1 MGATSAHECAGV
13 LCDEL
18 PTLSQWNTGDATTN
32 QGRET
37 RGYRLFYY
45 EDYPTWRHAVTSEE
59 RGGARF
65 STQRQRYTHR
75 QGNTMLDKLVK
86 EHIILGVDPG
96 TLFMGYALLHTIGS
110 RVEILDFGVY
120 DVHKL
125 EDQYARLQKEFF
137 FLQELI
143 EKYHPTI
150 LAIES
155 QFVDKNPQTMIKIV
169 HAQGVAIAAA
179 LSKDVP
185 VQEYSPMKVKM
196 AITGNGHA
204 DKQQVADML
213 QRFLHIPDERMPK
226 KLDATDALGI
236 AYCHY
241 LQLGLPLRE
250 KGAKNWTT
258 FANQKGL
265 VDRQLTT
272 PNARLI
278 AAMQT
283 AKKKK

>member
-1 MGATSAHECAGV
+1 
-13 LCDEL
+13 
-18 PTLSQWNTGDATTN
+18 
-32 QGRET
+32 
-37 RGYRLFYY
+37 
-45 EDYPTWRHAVTSEE
+45 
-59 RGGARF
+59 
-65 STQRQRYTHR
+65 
-75 QGNTMLDKLVK
+75 MLDKLVK

-258 FANQKGL
+258 FAKQKGL

-283 AKKKK
+283 EKKKK

>member
-1 MGATSAHECAGV
+1 
-13 LCDEL
+13 
-18 PTLSQWNTGDATTN
+18 
-32 QGRET
+32 
-37 RGYRLFYY
+37 
-45 EDYPTWRHAVTSEE
+45 
-59 RGGARF
+59 
-65 STQRQRYTHR
+65 
-75 QGNTMLDKLVK
+75 MLDKLVN

-96 TLFMGYALLHTIGS
+96 TLYMGYAVLHTVGS
-110 RVEILDFGVY
+110 KVEILDFGVL

-137 FLQELI
+137 FLQEII
-143 EKYHPTI
+143 EQYKPTI

-179 LSKDVP
+179 LSKDIP
-185 VQEYSPMKVKM
+185 VQEYSPMKIKM

-204 DKQQVADML
+204 DKQQVAAML
-213 QRFLHIPDERMPK
+213 QRFLHIPDEQMPR

-241 LQLGLPLRE
+241 LQLGMPIRE

-258 FANQKGL
+258 FAKQKGL
-265 VDRQLTT
+265 VDRQLTG
-272 PNARLI
+272 PNAQLL

-283 AKKKK
+283 SRKRR

>member
-1 MGATSAHECAGV
+1 
-13 LCDEL
+13 
-18 PTLSQWNTGDATTN
+18 
-32 QGRET
+32 
-37 RGYRLFYY
+37 
-45 EDYPTWRHAVTSEE
+45 
-59 RGGARF
+59 
-65 STQRQRYTHR
+65 
-75 QGNTMLDKLVK
+75 MLDKLVK

-96 TLFMGYALLHTIGS
+96 TLFMGYAVLHTMGS
-110 RVEILDFGVY
+110 RVEVLDFGVY

-125 EDQYARLQKEFF
+125 EDQYARLQREFF

-143 EKYHPTI
+143 DTHHPTV

-185 VQEYSPMKVKM
+185 VQEYSPMKIKM

-204 DKQQVADML
+204 SKHQVADML
-213 QRFLHIPDERMPK
+213 QRFLHIADEDMPK

-241 LQLGLPLRE
+241 LQLGMPVRE
-250 KGAKNWTT
+250 KGAKDWTS
-258 FANQKGL
+258 FAKRKGL
-265 VDRQLTT
+265 VDKQLTG
-272 PNARLI
+272 PNARLM
-278 AAMQT
+278 AAMRS
-283 AKKKK
+283 KKK

>member
-1 MGATSAHECAGV
+1 
-13 LCDEL
+13 
-18 PTLSQWNTGDATTN
+18 
-32 QGRET
+32 
-37 RGYRLFYY
+37 
-45 EDYPTWRHAVTSEE
+45 
-59 RGGARF
+59 
-65 STQRQRYTHR
+65 
-75 QGNTMLDKLVK
+75 MLDKLVK

-96 TLFMGYALLHTIGS
+96 TLYMGYALLHTVGTK
-110 RVEILDFGVY
+110 VEILDFGVY

-137 FLQELI
+137 FLQDI
-143 EKYHPTI
+143 IDKYNPTV

-155 QFVDKNPQTMIKIV
+155 QYVDKNPQTMIKIV

-196 AITGNGHA
+196 AITGNGHS
-204 DKQQVADML
+204 DKHQVAAML
-213 QRFLHIPDERMPK
+213 QRFLHIPDEQMPK

-241 LQLGLPLRE
+241 LQLGMPQLE

-258 FANQKGL
+258 FAKQKGL
-265 VDRQLTT
+265 VDKQLTG
-272 PNARLI
+272 PNARLL

>member
-1 MGATSAHECAGV
+1 
-13 LCDEL
+13 
-18 PTLSQWNTGDATTN
+18 
-32 QGRET
+32 
-37 RGYRLFYY
+37 
-45 EDYPTWRHAVTSEE
+45 
-59 RGGARF
+59 
-65 STQRQRYTHR
+65 
-75 QGNTMLDKLVK
+75 MLDKLVK

-96 TLFMGYALLHTIGS
+96 TLFMGYAIIHTQGS
-110 RVEILDFGVY
+110 QVKILDFGVY

-143 EKYHPTI
+143 DKYHPTV

-179 LSKDVP
+179 LSKDIP
-185 VQEYSPMKVKM
+185 VQEYSPMKIKM

-204 DKQQVADML
+204 DKQQVAAML
-213 QRFLHIPDERMPK
+213 QRFLHIPDEQMPR

-241 LQLGLPLRE
+241 LQLGMPIRE
-250 KGAKNWTT
+250 KGAKNWTA
-258 FANQKGL
+258 FAKQKGL
-265 VDRQLTT
+265 VDRQLTG
-272 PNARLI
+272 PNAQLL

-283 AKKKK
+283 SRKRR